1 MHSYGFKRTFDLL
14 AGTLLLAATAVVTV
28 PSVLLLAVAN
38 RGKVFF
44 VQQRPGYLGRPLWLI
59 KFRTMTDARDATG
72 RPLPDGQRLTK
83 LGKWFRR
90 TSLDELPQLINVL
103 RGDLSLVGPRPLL
116 MEYLPLY
123 SPAQARRHAVKPGLT
138 GWAQVNGR
146 NAISWSA
153 RFDCDLWY
161 VDRVSFRV
169 DVQILWL
176 TVGNVL
182 RARGIHSAGSVTMEK
197 FEGAAA
203 SGQWAGSNGYS
214 RELLTD

>member
-1 MHSYGFKRTFDLL
+1 MYSHGFKRAFDLL
-14 AGTLLLAATAVVTV
+14 AGTLLLAVTSVVTV
-28 PSVLLLAVAN
+28 PSVLLLAVVN

-44 VQQRPGYLGRPLWLI
+44 VQQRPGYLGKPFRLI

-72 RPLPDGQRLTK
+72 RSLPDEQRLTK

-103 RGDLSLVGPRPLL
+103 KGDLSLVGPRPLL

-123 SPAQARRHAVKPGLT
+123 SPAQAGRHAVKPGLT

-146 NAISWSA
+146 NAISWPQ

-161 VDRVSFRV
+161 VDRVSFRL
-169 DVQILWL
+169 DLKILWL
-176 TVGNVL
+176 TAGNVL
-182 RARGIHSAGSVTMEK
+182 RARDVHSDGDVTMKKFAGAAEQSAGDGQNS
-197 FEGAAA
+197 ANIRA
-203 SGQWAGSNGYS
+203 SF
-214 RELLTD
+214 